1 MAVIEIAKIQVRRGQ
16 ANQTGLPQLDSG
28 EFGWAVDT
36 QKLYIGNG
44 SIDEGAPTVGNTE
57 ILTEHTVSNLFN
69 LPNYSYKGN
78 TASSPVQTGP
88 LGSGDTFRTYQEKLD
103 DIVSLAD
110 FGIVGDGNQNT
121 PIVNGIGGTPVYQ
134 QIQTAIDTIFN
145 NSDKLEPRSRKKLF
159 FPAGTYAITGTIYI
173 PPYTTIVG
181 DGPDK
186 TVLEINTSSTCMQF
200 KDVNGVIFEDL
211 TTMDE
216 VHGVSIDG
224 ITFKSTVL
232 PNIAQP
238 LLKIDC
244 GVDCQISQSKFS
256 GIYTSQ
262 TTTAPYT
269 GIEIRGQ
276 GAVTTENLL
285 IQDSVFDSL
294 FYAIKSNYDISN
306 IVITNNKFNNLY
318 KGIVWTDSLA
328 TDNYV
333 GPYRSKITHNTFA
346 NIRLQGIYV
355 GANPTSEHTDHVSA
369 FNSFSE
375 VGNNLLGDLQTSSG
389 TSIIKFLTLGNTSVE
404 DKFERDTSIETAK
417 NDTYYYTPS
426 IEGSIGYQTNVAY
439 TTAVKNTTVSG
450 PTEVIRLPYGGVDQN
465 ISLKYSL
472 INTSTSYVRKGN
484 LSINPTGTLGGGST
498 TATVTVVDNY
508 TYSAGS
514 SDIALDFAASIDI
527 TKNTIKI
534 VYTALGSNP
543 GSGQPVGQLKYQF
556 SYLR

>member
-44 SIDEGAPTVGNTE
+44 SIDEGAPEVGNTE

-121 PIVNGIGGTPVYQ
+121 PVINGIGGAPVYQ

-159 FPAGTYAITGTIYI
+159 FPAGTYSITGTIYI

-181 DGPDK
+181 DGADK
-186 TVLEINTSSTCMQF
+186 TVLEINTASTGIQF
-200 KDVNGVIFEDL
+200 KDANGIVFEDL
-211 TTMDE
+211 ENMDS
-216 VHGVSIDG
+216 VPG
-224 ITFKSTVL
+224 ITIEGVTFSSTVL
-232 PNIAQP
+232 PNSAQP

-244 GVDCQISQSKFS
+244 AVDCQISQSKFS

-262 TTTAPYT
+262 TTIPDYT

-276 GAVTTENLL
+276 GAVTTDNLL
-285 IQDSVFDSL
+285 IKDSVFDSL
-294 FYAIKSNYDISN
+294 FYGVKSNYDISDV
-306 IVITNNKFNNLY
+306 VISNNKFNNLY

-328 TDNYV
+328 ADNYV
-333 GPYRSKITHNTFA
+333 GPYRSKITHNKFE
-346 NIRLQGIYV
+346 NIRLHGIYV

-369 FNSFSE
+369 FNAFTE
-375 VGNNLLGDLQTSSG
+375 VGNNLLGDIQTSSG

-404 DKFERDTSIETAK
+404 DKFERDTNIRAST
-417 NDTYYYTPS
+417 TSTTYYTPS
-426 IEGSIGYQTNVAY
+426 IEGTVVYQTNVAY
-439 TTAVKNTTVSG
+439 TTAVRNTTAAG
-450 PTEVIRLPYGGVDQN
+450 PTEVVRLPYGGVDQN

-472 INTSTSYVRKGN
+472 INTSTSYVRKGD
-484 LSINPTGTLGGGST
+484 LTINPTGTLGGGST

-508 TYSAGS
+508 TYSAGT
-514 SDIALDFAASIDI
+514 SDIRLDFSATIDI
-527 TKNTIKI
+527 NKNTIKI
-534 VYTALGSNP
+534 LYTALGTNP

>member
-78 TASSPVQTGP
+78 TSSSPVQTGP

-103 DIVSLAD
+103 DIVSIAD

-121 PIVNGIGGTPVYQ
+121 PIIDGVGGAPVYQ

-159 FPAGTYAITGTIYI
+159 FPAGTYAITGTIYL

-181 DGPDK
+181 DGADR
-186 TVLEINTSSTCMQF
+186 TVLEVNTSSSCMQF
-200 KDVNGVIFEDL
+200 KDVNGITFEDL
-211 TTMDE
+211 ENMDE
-216 VHGVSIDG
+216 VQG
-224 ITFKSTVL
+224 IAIEGFTFYSTVL

-244 GVDCQISQSKFS
+244 GVDCQVAQSKFL

-262 TTTAPYT
+262 SSIPSNA

-276 GAVTTENLL
+276 GAVTTENLS
-285 IQDSVFDSL
+285 IKDSVFDSL
-294 FYAIKSNYDISN
+294 YYGVRSTYDISD
-306 IVITNNKFNNLY
+306 IVIAGNKFNNMNR
-318 KGIVWTDSLA
+318 GIVWADSLSSE
-328 TDNYV
+328 NYV
-333 GPYRSKITHNTFA
+333 GPYRSKIMHNIFA
-346 NIRLQGIYV
+346 NIRSQAIYV

-389 TSIIKFLTLGNTSVE
+389 TSIIKFLSLGNTSVE
-404 DKFERDTSIETAK
+404 DKFERDTAIEIAK
-417 NDTYYYTPS
+417 NDVYYYTPA
-426 IEGSIGYQTNVAY
+426 IEGNIVYQTNVAY
-439 TTAVKNTTVSG
+439 TTAIRNTTVAG

-514 SDIALDFAASIDI
+514 SDIALNFSASIDI

-534 VYTALGSNP
+534 LYTALGANP